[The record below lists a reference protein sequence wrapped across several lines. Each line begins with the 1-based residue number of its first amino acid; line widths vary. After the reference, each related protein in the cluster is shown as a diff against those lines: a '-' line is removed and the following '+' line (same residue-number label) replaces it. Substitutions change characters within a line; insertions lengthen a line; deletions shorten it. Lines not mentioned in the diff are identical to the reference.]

1 MKHFY
6 NKKTKSFYID
16 EINENIP
23 NDSVEITEKQHI
35 ALYNAINAGCII
47 FDDLTFSEPPPSFFH
62 KWNKKTKE
70 WVPDKDAER
79 EFTIKQNETIRD
91 SLLNEANA
99 EIDIL
104 NRAVRLRR
112 ASDADKKRLELL
124 ENYTIDL
131 YELDLNDIN
140 VVFPDKQ

>member
-1 MKHFY
+1 MKHYY
-6 NKKTKSFYID
+6 NKKTSSFYVD

-23 NDSVEITEKQHI
+23 PDAVEITEKQHNE
-35 ALYNAINAGCII
+35 LHNAINAGCIV
-47 FDDLTFSEPPPSFFH
+47 FDDLTFSEPPSSSFH
-62 KWNKKTKE
+62 KWDGKTRKWVLDKE
-70 WVPDKDAER
+70 AEKD
-79 EFTIKQNETIRD
+79 FKIKQNEALRA

-131 YELDLNDIN
+131 YELDVNDIN
-140 VVFPDKQ
+140 VAFPNKP

>member
-1 MKHFY
+1 MKHYY
-6 NKKTKSFYID
+6 NKKTKSFYVD

-23 NDSVEITEKQHI
+23 NGSVEITEDQHNT
-35 ALYNAINAGCII
+35 LHNAINAGCII
-47 FDDLTFSEPPPSFFH
+47 FDDLTISEPPPSSFY
-62 KWNKKTKE
+62 KWNEKTKK
-70 WVPDKDAER
+70 WVLDAEA
-79 EFTIKQNETIRD
+79 EKDFKIKQNETIRD

-112 ASDADKKRLELL
+112 ASEADKKRLELL

-140 VVFPDKQ
+140 VVFPEKP